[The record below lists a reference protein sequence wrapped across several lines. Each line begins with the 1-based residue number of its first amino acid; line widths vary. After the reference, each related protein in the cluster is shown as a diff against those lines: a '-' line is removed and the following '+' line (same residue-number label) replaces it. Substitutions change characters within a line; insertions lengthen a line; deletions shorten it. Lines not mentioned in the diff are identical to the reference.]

1 MPIKLNGATSGSVE
15 LDVPAAV
22 GSDLQLTLPAT
33 AGTALVAPGTTSI
46 TVPSVNG
53 TLDRLERSG
62 NILQAVQYARAGTS
76 GSASSILSSTTTSFA
91 TFLTKD
97 ITTTQDNS
105 KILIMS
111 NWVMYSGTRG
121 RYRLLRNSTEIGYDP
136 YARYSTGT
144 NDMDNYKIA
153 FIDSPSQTSGTTI
166 TYSVQGANA
175 NGSADTLFFGYG
187 DSGGGS
193 DATLILVEIAP

>member
-1 MPIKLNGATSGSVE
+1 MSIKLNGATSGSVE

-62 NILQAVQYARAGTS
+62 NILQAVQFSRPGTS
-76 GSASSILSSTTTSFA
+76 GGGASVLGTSSGTFV

-105 KILIMS
+105 KILLMS
-111 NWVMYSGTRG
+111 NWVMYAGTRG
-121 RYRLLRNSTEIGYDP
+121 RYRLLRGANTEIGYDP
-136 YARYSTGT
+136 YARYSTSQS
-144 NDMDNYKIA
+144 DMDNYKIA
-153 FIDSPSQTSGTTI
+153 FIDSPSQTAGTTI
-166 TYSVQGANA
+166 TYNVQG
-175 NGSADTLFFGYG
+175 STADGNTVYFGYG
-187 DSGGGS
+187 DSGGKS
-193 DATLILVEIAP
+193 DAALILVEIAP

>member
-46 TVPSVNG
+46 TVPSGDG

-62 NILQAVQYARAGTS
+62 NILQAVQFARS
-76 GSASSILSSTTTSFA
+76 GSSAAGSSILASTTTSFA
-91 TFLTKD
+91 TFLDKD

-121 RYRLLRNSTEIGYDP
+121 RYRLLRGSTEIHYDP
-136 YARYSTGT
+136 YARYSTGS
-144 NDMDNYKIA
+144 NDMDNYKISV
-153 FIDSPSQTSGTTI
+153 IDSPSEPSGTTI
-166 TYSVQGANA
+166 TYSIQGANA
-175 NGSADTLFFGYG
+175 NGSSDTLFFGYG
-187 DSGGGS
+187 DSGGRS
-193 DATLILVEIAP
+193 DAVLILLEIAP